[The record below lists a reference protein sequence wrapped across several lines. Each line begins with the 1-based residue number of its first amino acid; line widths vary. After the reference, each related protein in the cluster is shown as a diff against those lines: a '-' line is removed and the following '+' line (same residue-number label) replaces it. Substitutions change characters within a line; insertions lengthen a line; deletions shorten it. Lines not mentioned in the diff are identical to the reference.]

1 MAAVPRPPETKL
13 AEDDIIAMGI
23 VDCEGAGQLQD
34 SHSLAHSFIGMLRE
48 LALLLAALLAVSA
61 AARLKVDEPMGSSLD
76 DIMELQ
82 ADGEKSDDSEELQAH
97 DANKDVSINDEDEQL
112 REALYAMLAT
122 YLQQENK
129 ATYYEQSSDIS
140 STSKSPYVGVMR
152 AYLARKYLSSSSVMT
167 QEELHMAGFSCKI
180 CVKAVNWAV
189 PKITKWG
196 CGFFFGTSATAFC
209 NVIGFGPQDPLTWAC
224 TGVLIGSCSVIL
236 QQIRNKVAS
245 SNVICQKLKAC

>member
-1 MAAVPRPPETKL
+1 
-13 AEDDIIAMGI
+13 
-23 VDCEGAGQLQD
+23 
-34 SHSLAHSFIGMLRE
+34 
-48 LALLLAALLAVSA
+48 
-61 AARLKVDEPMGSSLD
+61 
-76 DIMELQ
+76 MELQ
-82 ADGEKSDDSEELQAH
+82 ADGEKSDDSEELVAQ
-97 DANKDVSINDEDEQL
+97 DVSINDEDEQL

-129 ATYYEQSSDIS
+129 ETYYEQSSDIS

-152 AYLARKYLSSSSVMT
+152 AYLARKYLSSSSVLT
-167 QEELHMAGFSCKI
+167 QEELHTAGFSCSV

-196 CGFFFGTSATAFC
+196 CGFIFGSSATAFC
-209 NVIGFGPQDPLTWAC
+209 NVLGFGPQDPLTWAC